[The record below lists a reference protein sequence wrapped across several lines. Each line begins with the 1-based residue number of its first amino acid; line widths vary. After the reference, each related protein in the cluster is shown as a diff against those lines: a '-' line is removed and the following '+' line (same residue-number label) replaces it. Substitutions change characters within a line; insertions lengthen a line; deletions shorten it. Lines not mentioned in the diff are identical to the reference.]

1 MLRVLVSG
9 ASGVIG
15 RHVIALI
22 EADPELTLAGQADQ
36 DRFFEPS
43 VQADV
48 LIDFSHPALT
58 LKSLDLACALG
69 IPAVIGTTGLDAAC
83 RARLDSA
90 AAEIPLCV
98 AANFSVGVT
107 VMLEL
112 ARRAASALDPSFD
125 MEISEI
131 HHRRKLDAPSGTAL
145 ALGEALAAGRGQ
157 RLADVQ
163 VHDRSARRVA
173 RPSTEIGIQSLR
185 GGDVAGEH
193 TVFFLGDGERLEIS
207 HRATDR
213 SIFARGALLA
223 AGKLVGQPAGRVA
236 FADILFA

>member
-15 RHVIALI
+15 RQVLALL
-22 EADPELTLAGQADQ
+22 ESEPGLALAGQADRE
-36 DRFFEPS
+36 RFFEPT
-43 VQADV
+43 VRADV

-58 LKSLDLACALG
+58 CRSLDLACELG
-69 IPAVIGTTGLDAAC
+69 IPAVIGTTGLDEAC
-83 RARLDSA
+83 RERLDRA
-90 AAEIPLCV
+90 ASRIPLCV

-107 VMLEL
+107 VMLDL
-112 ARRAASALDPSFD
+112 ARRAAAALDPGFEI
-125 MEISEI
+125 EISEI

-145 ALGEALAAGRGQ
+145 ALGEAVAGGRGRTLAEVQ
-157 RLADVQ
+157 VNDRSQRRLA
-163 VHDRSARRVA
+163 
-173 RPSTEIGIQSLR
+173 RPAAEIGMQSLR

-193 TVFFLGDGERLEIS
+193 TVYFLGDGERLEIS

-223 AGKLVGQPAGRVA
+223 AQKLIGRPPGQVA
-236 FADILFA
+236 FSTLLLD